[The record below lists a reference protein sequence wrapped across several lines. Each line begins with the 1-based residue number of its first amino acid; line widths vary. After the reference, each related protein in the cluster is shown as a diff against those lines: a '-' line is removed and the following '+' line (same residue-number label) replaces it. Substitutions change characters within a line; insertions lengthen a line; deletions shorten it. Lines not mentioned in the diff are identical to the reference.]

1 MTDDEFSAEE
11 LERQRRRRLIDQA
24 KDTVARLKNREK
36 YREEVE
42 SLPPAE
48 VARRL
53 IPAPEDPVAKWRREM
68 AAIAEAHAAEAAELS
83 TRSGAGDLIYK
94 TNENAAVGETR
105 ADWSAW
111 NAWADE
117 RIQSALDRERAA
129 LVEGL
134 GEGLAQLLADERE
147 LNDGRR
153 PRSGSRI
160 EGRSHVA
167 PSRDTR
173 TPHATRARARQ
184 GRRYAFAVAQSRELI
199 SGLVLSFDDAGT
211 GLMGG

>member
-24 KDTVARLKNREK
+24 KDTVARLKNRER

-147 LNDGRR
+147 
-153 PRSGSRI
+153 STMAA
-160 EGRSHVA
+160 V
-167 PSRDTR
+167 RD
-173 TPHATRARARQ
+173 Q
-184 GRRYAFAVAQSRELI
+184 VRELKVEATSLRAEI
-199 SGLVLSFDDAGT
+199 LELRTLLALERGKVVDMPSPLRVA
-211 GLMGG
+211 

>member
-134 GEGLAQLLADERE
+134 GEGLAQLLADERK
-147 LNDGRR
+147 
-153 PRSGSRI
+153 STMAA
-160 EGRSHVA
+160 V
-167 PSRDTR
+167 RD
-173 TPHATRARARQ
+173 Q
-184 GRRYAFAVAQSRELI
+184 VRELKVEATSLRAEI
-199 SGLVLSFDDAGT
+199 LELRTLLALERGKVVDMPSPLRSRVN
-211 GLMGG
+211 

>member
-83 TRSGAGDLIYK
+83 TRSGAGDLIDK
-94 TNENAAVGETR
+94 TNENAAV
-105 ADWSAW
+105 
-111 NAWADE
+111 
-117 RIQSALDRERAA
+117 
-129 LVEGL
+129 VELGPLGARGL
-134 GEGLAQLLADERE
+134 R
-147 LNDGRR
+147 
-153 PRSGSRI
+153 
-160 EGRSHVA
+160 
-167 PSRDTR
+167 
-173 TPHATRARARQ
+173 
-184 GRRYAFAVAQSRELI
+184 
-199 SGLVLSFDDAGT
+199 
-211 GLMGG
+211 GLMNVFNRRSTANARRSSKD